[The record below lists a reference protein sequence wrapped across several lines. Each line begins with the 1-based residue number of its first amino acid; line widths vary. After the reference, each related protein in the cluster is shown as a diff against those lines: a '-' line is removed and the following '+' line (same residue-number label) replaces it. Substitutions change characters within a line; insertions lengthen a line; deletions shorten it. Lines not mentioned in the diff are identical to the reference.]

1 MGDPRNNETDDVGNL
16 ALVTVGD
23 PVHAEQVGSRHF
35 YPQQLKVLGDTHEFA
50 MSMRFATLGAISLA
64 DLTYAED
71 VSIDCGELE
80 TSYHVNV
87 PLRGRLSSRHAG
99 KELIAT
105 PEFGAVYGPEGET
118 VLSRWEADCRQL
130 CVKIDRSALE
140 NHLSGLVRHDQK
152 GALKLDSSI
161 DVRTGVGRSWVRL
174 AQFLLQEAQ
183 VGGSLARTPLVAA
196 SMEDAL
202 LRGLLASV
210 GQRYLDEAPASRSQ
224 SVPHHAVRAAVEFIE
239 DHPADAIT
247 TSEIA
252 RHCNLSL
259 RAVQDGFARYLGVSP
274 LQYLRHVRLH
284 RAHLD
289 LLAADPFE
297 TTVSTIAHRWGFT
310 HLGRFAAA
318 HTAEFSEAPSVSLRR
333 S

>member
-1 MGDPRNNETDDVGNL
+1 MGEPISTEADGMSDL
-16 ALVTVGD
+16 ALLKVGD
-23 PVHAEQVGSRHF
+23 PAHAEQVGSRHF
-35 YPQQLKVLGDTHEFA
+35 YPQQLKVLGDTHTFT

-87 PLRGRLSSRHAG
+87 PLQGRLTSRHAG

-105 PEFGAVYGPEGET
+105 PDFGAVYGPEGET

-140 NHLSGLVRHDQK
+140 QHLGGLVRYDGK
-152 GALKLDSSI
+152 DALKLDSVI

-174 AQFLLQEAQ
+174 ARFLLQEAQ
-183 VGGSLARTPLVAA
+183 AGGSVASTPLVAA
-196 SMEDAL
+196 SMEDAM

-210 GQRYLDEAPASRSQ
+210 GQRYLSEAPASRSQ
-224 SVPHHAVRAAVEFIE
+224 SVPHHAIRVAVEFIE

-247 TSEIA
+247 TSDIA
-252 RHCNLSL
+252 VHCSLSV

-274 LQYLRHVRLH
+274 LQYLRNVRLH
-284 RAHLD
+284 HAHQD

-318 HTAEFSEAPSVSLRR
+318 HTAEFGEAPSASLRR